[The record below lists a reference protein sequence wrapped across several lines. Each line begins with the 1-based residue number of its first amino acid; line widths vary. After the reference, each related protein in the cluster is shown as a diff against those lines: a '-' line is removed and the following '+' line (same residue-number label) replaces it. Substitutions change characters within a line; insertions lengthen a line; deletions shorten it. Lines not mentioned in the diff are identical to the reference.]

1 MWHGRFRED
10 TAEMV
15 QHFSQS
21 LDLDWRLASY
31 DVYGSIAHVRM
42 LEHVGLL
49 EQREAAVIED
59 GLREVLREIQEGS
72 LQPLES
78 MEDVHM
84 NIEARLT
91 DLIGPL
97 GAKLHAGRSRN
108 DQAATTVRLYLRK
121 EMYSVGDA
129 LITLMDALLDR
140 ATAHRHV
147 IVPGYTFFASAS
159 IIVASRA
166 IPVIAE
172 IDDSLNLDADDVERR
187 ITPQTGAIVVVHI
200 KGMPAQ
206 MDRIMEIARKH
217 DLIVIED
224 VAQACGGSFGGEKLG
239 TIGDLGCFSFDFYKI
254 AQSGEGGFV
263 TTADEFLNMR
273 AQSWHDTAACWR
285 PNRYE
290 AERREGEL
298 FCGENYRMSEMSG
311 AVALA
316 QIRKLNDYV
325 ARLQAVKK
333 RVRDRI
339 VERDGFTLRRQPD
352 PAGDA
357 STALVM
363 FGPDPDTALAIM
375 AAMREH
381 GVGAGGRFDQTV
393 RDWHV
398 YNFWEHI
405 LEQKTVTEE
414 GCPFTCPYYE
424 GTLPEYGP
432 EMCPNTLDYLS
443 RSMHMG
449 VSEDWT
455 DEDAEKIAGGINAAV
470 DEVLA

>member
-42 LEHVGLL
+42 LEYVGLL

-147 IVPGYTFFASAS
+147 IVPGYTHLQQAQPISMGHYWLAHFWALARDFRRVLFALESVNECPLGSGALAGS
-159 IIVASRA
+159 TLPLDRGFTTVMLGFDRTSDNSLDSVAHRDHLLDSQYAMTVLMVHASRMA
-166 IPVIAE
+166 EDLVIYNSREFGWIVLPDAFCTGSSMMPQKKNPDVLE
-172 IDDSLNLDADDVERR
+172 LVRGRSARVIGNLVDLL
-187 ITPQTGAIVVVHI
+187 TLI
-200 KGMPAQ
+200 KGLPLAYNRDMQEDKRALWSSVQIVRDVLDVLPQ
-206 MDRIMEIARKH
+206 LIARVEV
-217 DLIVIED
+217 D
-224 VAQACGGSFGGEKLG
+224 
-239 TIGDLGCFSFDFYKI
+239 
-254 AQSGEGGFV
+254 
-263 TTADEFLNMR
+263 
-273 AQSWHDTAACWR
+273 
-285 PNRYE
+285 
-290 AERREGEL
+290 AERAA
-298 FCGENYRMSEMSG
+298 G
-311 AVALA
+311 AF
-316 QIRKLNDYV
+316 
-325 ARLQAVKK
+325 
-333 RVRDRI
+333 
-339 VERDGFTLRRQPD
+339 EDGFTLATD
-352 PAGDA
+352 VAEY
-357 STALVM
+357 LVM
-363 FGPDPDTALAIM
+363 KRVPFRTAHEQVGEVVRWCLDRKRTLLSLTRKEWKELIPSTDDDLMPILNIESSVSRRNTQGGTSFKQVALQIERGLETLEVFRKKLASYP
-375 AAMREH
+375 A
-381 GVGAGGRFDQTV
+381 RFA
-393 RDWHV
+393 
-398 YNFWEHI
+398 
-405 LEQKTVTEE
+405 L
-414 GCPFTCPYYE
+414 
-424 GTLPEYGP
+424 
-432 EMCPNTLDYLS
+432 
-443 RSMHMG
+443 
-449 VSEDWT
+449 
-455 DEDAEKIAGGINAAV
+455 
-470 DEVLA
+470 

>member
-1 MWHGRFRED
+1 MKAGRE
-10 TAEMV
+10 ELMEIV
-15 QHFSQS
+15 
-21 LDLDWRLASY
+21 DLWGYSKDAQEKILA
-31 DVYGSIAHVRM
+31 I
-42 LEHVGLL
+42 
-49 EQREAAVIED
+49 
-59 GLREVLREIQEGS
+59 
-72 LQPLES
+72 LES
-78 MEDVHM
+78 EDVPPPHLFRYYGP
-84 NIEARLT
+84 NEGHGKVWQAERLFEET
-91 DLIGPL
+91 LGTPYALAVNSGTSALMSAAAAAGIGP
-97 GAKLHAGRSRN
+97 GM
-108 DQAATTVRLYLRK
+108 
-121 EMYSVGDA
+121 E
-129 LITLMDALLDR
+129 
-140 ATAHRHV
+140 V

-172 IDDSLNLDADDVERR
+172 IDDSLNLDADDVERK
-187 ITPQTGAIVVVHI
+187 ITAQTGAIVVVHM

-224 VAQACGGSFGGEKLG
+224 VAQACGGSFGGKKLG

-298 FCGENYRMSEMSG
+298 FCGENYRMSEMQG

-325 ARLQAVKK
+325 ARLQAAKK

-363 FGPDPDTALAIM
+363 FGPDAETSLAIM

-381 GVGAGGRFDQTV
+381 GVAAGGRFDQTV

-449 VSEDWT
+449 VSENWT

-470 DEVLA
+470 DEVLG

>member
-1 MWHGRFRED
+1 MKAGRE
-10 TAEMV
+10 ELMEIV
-15 QHFSQS
+15 
-21 LDLDWRLASY
+21 DLWGYSKDAQDKILA
-31 DVYGSIAHVRM
+31 I
-42 LEHVGLL
+42 
-49 EQREAAVIED
+49 
-59 GLREVLREIQEGS
+59 
-72 LQPLES
+72 LES
-78 MEDVHM
+78 EDVPPPHLFRYYGP
-84 NIEARLT
+84 NEGHGKVWQAERLFEET
-91 DLIGPL
+91 LGTPYALAVNSGTSALMSAAAAAGIGP
-97 GAKLHAGRSRN
+97 GM
-108 DQAATTVRLYLRK
+108 
-121 EMYSVGDA
+121 E
-129 LITLMDALLDR
+129 
-140 ATAHRHV
+140 V

-172 IDDSLNLDADDVERR
+172 IDDSLNLDADDVERK
-187 ITPQTGAIVVVHI
+187 ITPQTGAIVVVHM

-224 VAQACGGSFGGEKLG
+224 VAQACGGSFGGAKLG

-263 TTADEFLNMR
+263 ATADEFLNMR

-298 FCGENYRMSEMSG
+298 FCGENYRMSEMQG

-325 ARLQAVKK
+325 SRLQAAKK

-363 FGPDPDTALAIM
+363 FGPDADTALAIM

-393 RDWHV
+393 RNWHV

-449 VSEDWT
+449 VSENWT
-455 DEDAEKIAGGINAAV
+455 DEDAEKIAAGINAAV
-470 DEVLA
+470 DEVLG

>member
-1 MWHGRFRED
+1 MKAGREELMEIVDLWGYSKDAQEKILAILESEDVPPPHLFRYYGPNEGHGKVWQ
-10 TAEMV
+10 AE
-15 QHFSQS
+15 
-21 LDLDWRLASY
+21 RLFEETLGTPYALAVNS
-31 DVYGSIAHVRM
+31 GTSALM
-42 LEHVGLL
+42 S
-49 EQREAAVIED
+49 AAVAA
-59 GLREVLREIQEGS
+59 G
-72 LQPLES
+72 
-78 MEDVHM
+78 
-84 NIEARLT
+84 
-91 DLIGPL
+91 IGP
-97 GAKLHAGRSRN
+97 GM
-108 DQAATTVRLYLRK
+108 
-121 EMYSVGDA
+121 E
-129 LITLMDALLDR
+129 
-140 ATAHRHV
+140 V

-172 IDDSLNLDADDVERR
+172 IDDSLNLDPDDVERK
-187 ITPQTGAIVVVHI
+187 ITAQTGAIVVVHM

-224 VAQACGGSFGGEKLG
+224 VAQACGGSFGGKKLG

-263 TTADEFLNMR
+263 ATADEFLNMR

-298 FCGENYRMSEMSG
+298 FCGENYRMSEMQG

>member
-1 MWHGRFRED
+1 MKAGRE
-10 TAEMV
+10 ELMEIV
-15 QHFSQS
+15 
-21 LDLDWRLASY
+21 DLWGYSKDAQEKILA
-31 DVYGSIAHVRM
+31 V
-42 LEHVGLL
+42 
-49 EQREAAVIED
+49 
-59 GLREVLREIQEGS
+59 
-72 LQPLES
+72 LES
-78 MEDVHM
+78 EDVPPPHLFRYYGP
-84 NIEARLT
+84 NEGHGKVWQAERLFEET
-91 DLIGPL
+91 LGTPYALAVNSGTSALMSAAAAAGIGP
-97 GAKLHAGRSRN
+97 GM
-108 DQAATTVRLYLRK
+108 
-121 EMYSVGDA
+121 E
-129 LITLMDALLDR
+129 
-140 ATAHRHV
+140 V

-187 ITPQTGAIVVVHI
+187 ITPQTGAIVVVHM

-224 VAQACGGSFGGEKLG
+224 VAQACGGSFGGKKLG

-263 TTADEFLNMR
+263 ATADEFLNMR

-316 QIRKLNDYV
+316 QIRKLPDYV
-325 ARLQAVKK
+325 ARLQAAKK